1 MSDKFK
7 RVFDLSVGLDADFF
21 VGKPA
26 SSSHYVSISST
37 IQALML
43 MYPLGRKRRT
53 RRQQHWLLVW
63 CVVPFTGCILLLDR
77 NAHPVGI
84 SPVGVSVFNM
94 NFERHFIFPS
104 VHS

>member
-1 MSDKFK
+1 
-7 RVFDLSVGLDADFF
+7 
-21 VGKPA
+21 
-26 SSSHYVSISST
+26 
-37 IQALML
+37 ML

-53 RRQQHWLLVW
+53 RRQQHWLLAW

-94 NFERHFIFPS
+94 NFKRHFIFPQCPLMILNS
-104 VHS
+104 ARSLRKIAGTF